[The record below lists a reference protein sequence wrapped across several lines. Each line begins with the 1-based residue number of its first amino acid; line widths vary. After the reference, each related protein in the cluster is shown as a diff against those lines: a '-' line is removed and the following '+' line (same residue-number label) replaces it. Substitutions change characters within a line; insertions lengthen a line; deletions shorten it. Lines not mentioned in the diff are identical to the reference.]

1 MLTALAIDQLYHLCE
16 ADKLA
21 FATTRE
27 LEDLDEIIGQERALD
42 AIEFGVGI
50 HHEGYNLYVMG
61 SPGLGKHTVVHEAL
75 RAKAKVGPP
84 PFDWCY
90 VNNFRSPHL
99 PNRLKL
105 AAGTGS
111 HLAQDMEQQIEE
123 LLNALPAAF
132 QTDDYH
138 RQAQEIHSK
147 YKAKEE
153 HISEQLDEHA
163 KALDIGLMR
172 TPNGFTL
179 APLKDGTIVGPKEF
193 EQLPT
198 EEQQEIE
205 RKVEILKDEL
215 KETVRKVPTWQAEL
229 HREIKALDRAVTEET
244 VNHLFH
250 DLEQKYSGLPN
261 VLDFLQ
267 AVKADVIENS
277 EPFREPREHP
287 FQFRALGNRP
297 EFNRYR
303 VNVLVNN
310 AGSQG
315 PPVIY
320 EDNPTYQNLLGRIEH
335 LASQGTLIT
344 DFTLVKPGALHKAN
358 GGYLVLDAEKVL
370 MTPFV
375 WPALKRVIKS
385 REIRIE
391 SIERVLSLA
400 STISLEPEPI
410 PTEIKVVLIG
420 DRLLYFLLKEYDPE
434 FIQLFKVAADFSE
447 ELLRHNGNE
456 VLFSRLIATLVHREK
471 LREIDRSGIC
481 RIIEQSAR
489 RAEDG
494 ERLSLHLD
502 NLLELLQESDY
513 WAGRLGKEITS
524 AAEVQMAIDAQARRM
539 GQWRERLQEHIQRG
553 ILLIDTKGSQ
563 LGRVNGLSVL
573 ELGDYRFG
581 TATRIS
587 ATARLGSGEI
597 IDIERE
603 VDQGGQIHSKGV
615 LILSSYL
622 ARRYSK
628 NQPLS
633 LSATLAFE
641 QTYGSIEGDSASAAE
656 LCVLLSAIG
665 DLPLRQSLAITGSVN
680 QHGEIQ
686 AIGGVNEK
694 IEGFFD
700 ICEARE
706 LTGDQGV
713 IIPASNVKDL
723 MLRDGVRNAAAEGR
737 FHIYAARHVEEAMEL
752 LCGLRPGAPDINGI
766 FPEGS
771 FNRQIQTRLLEWIAL
786 RQHYASPHLAGEEDE

>member
-1 MLTALAIDQLYHLCE
+1 MLQPLAIDQLYHHCE

-21 FATTRE
+21 FATTSE

-75 RAKAKVGPP
+75 RARAKEGQP

-90 VNNFRSPHL
+90 INNFRSPHL

-105 AAGTGS
+105 PAGTGS
-111 HLAQDMEQQIEE
+111 RLAQDMDQQIEE

-132 QTDDYH
+132 QTDEYH

-153 HISEQLDEHA
+153 SISERLDEHA
-163 KALDIGLMR
+163 QALNIGLMR

-179 APLKDGTIVGPKEF
+179 APLKDGNIVGPKEF
-193 EQLPT
+193 EKLPP

-215 KETVRKVPTWQAEL
+215 KETLRKVPSWQKDL
-229 HREIKALDRAVTEET
+229 HREMKALDRAVTEET
-244 VNHLFH
+244 VNHLFR
-250 DLEQKYSGLPN
+250 DLEQKYGGLPN
-261 VLDFLQ
+261 VLEFLQ

-277 EPFREPREHP
+277 ELFREPHEHP
-287 FQFRALGNRP
+287 FQFRLLGQRP
-297 EFNRYR
+297 ELNRYR
-303 VNVLVNN
+303 VNVLVDN
-310 AGSQG
+310 AGNQS
-315 PPVIY
+315 PPILY
-320 EDNPTYQNLLGRIEH
+320 EDNPTYQNLIGRIEH

-370 MTPFV
+370 TTPFV

-456 VLFSRLIATLVHREK
+456 MLFSRLIATLVHREK

-494 ERLSLHLD
+494 EKLSLHLD

-513 WAGRLGKEITS
+513 WAARLGKEITS
-524 AAEVQMAIDAQARRM
+524 AAEVQMAVDAQARRM

-553 ILLIDTKGSQ
+553 ILLIDTQGSQ

-587 ATARLGSGEI
+587 ATARLGGGEI
-597 IDIERE
+597 VDIERE

-633 LSATLAFE
+633 LSATLVFE
-641 QTYGSIEGDSASAAE
+641 QTYGLIEGDSASAAE
-656 LCVLLSAIG
+656 LCALLSAIG
-665 DLPLRQSLAITGSVN
+665 DLPLRQSLAMTGSVN

-686 AIGGVNEK
+686 AIGGTNEK

-700 ICEARE
+700 ICQARG

-713 IIPASNVKDL
+713 IIPVSNVKDL
-723 MLRDGVRNAAAEGR
+723 MLREDIRNAAAEGR
-737 FHIYAARHVEEAMEL
+737 FHIYAVRHVEEAMEL
-752 LCGLRPGAPDINGI
+752 LCSLRPGAPDIHGI

-771 FNRQIQTRLLEWIAL
+771 FNHQIQVRLLEWIAL
-786 RQHYASPHLAGEEDE
+786 RQHYATQHSAEEDE

>member
-1 MLTALAIDQLYHLCE
+1 VLQPLAIDQLYHPCE
-16 ADKLA
+16 AGMLT
-21 FATTRE
+21 FATTLE
-27 LEDLDEIIGQERALD
+27 LEDLDEIVGQERALD

-61 SPGLGKHTVVHEAL
+61 SPGLGKHTVVQEAL
-75 RAKAKVGPP
+75 LARAKEGPQ

-90 VNNFRSPHL
+90 INNFRSPHL
-99 PNRLKL
+99 PNCLKL
-105 AAGTGS
+105 PAGAGS
-111 HLAQDMEQQIEE
+111 RLAQDMEQQIEE

-132 QTDDYH
+132 QTDEYH

-147 YKAKEE
+147 YKAKEDAV
-153 HISEQLDEHA
+153 SGQLDEHA
-163 KALDIGLMR
+163 QALDIGLMR
-172 TPNGFTL
+172 TSNGFTL
-179 APLKDGTIVGPKEF
+179 APLKDGKVIGPKEF
-193 EQLPT
+193 EKLPP
-198 EEQQEIE
+198 EERQEIE
-205 RKVEILKDEL
+205 RKVETLKEEL
-215 KETVRKVPTWQAEL
+215 KESMRKIPSWQKDL

-244 VNHLFH
+244 VNHLFL
-250 DLEQKYSGLPN
+250 DLEKSYRELPN
-261 VLDFLQ
+261 VFDYLQ
-267 AVKADVIENS
+267 AVKADVIDNGEL
-277 EPFREPREHP
+277 FREPREHP
-287 FQFRALGNRP
+287 FQFRALGLRP
-297 EFNRYR
+297 ELNRYR
-303 VNVLVNN
+303 VNVLVDN

-315 PPVIY
+315 SPLLY
-320 EDNPTYQNLLGRIEH
+320 EDNPSYQNLIGRIEH

-370 MTPFV
+370 TTPFV
-375 WPALKRVIKS
+375 WTALKRVLKS

-391 SIERVLSLA
+391 SLERVLSLA

-410 PTEIKVVLIG
+410 PTALKVVLIG

-434 FIQLFKVAADFSE
+434 FIKLFKVAADFSD
-447 ELLRHNGNE
+447 ELTRHNGNE
-456 VLFSRLIATLVHREK
+456 MLFARLIATLVHRDK
-471 LREIDRSGIC
+471 LREIDHSGVC

-513 WAGRLGKEITS
+513 WAGRLGKTITS

-539 GQWRERLQEHIQRG
+539 GQWRERIQEHIQRG
-553 ILLIDTKGSQ
+553 ILLIDTQGSQ

-573 ELGDYRFG
+573 QMGDYSFG

-587 ATARLGSGEI
+587 ATARLGGGEI

-641 QTYGSIEGDSASAAE
+641 QTYGMVEGDSASAGE
-656 LCVLLSAIG
+656 LCALLSAIG
-665 DLPLRQSLAITGSVN
+665 DLPLRQSLAITGSIN

-700 ICEARE
+700 ICQARG
-706 LTGDQGV
+706 LTGNQGV
-713 IIPASNVKDL
+713 IIPASNIKDL
-723 MLRDGVRNAAAEGR
+723 MLRDDIRDAAAQGQ
-737 FHIYAARHVEEAMEL
+737 FQIYAVRYVEEAMEL
-752 LCGLRPGAPDINGI
+752 LCGLRPGTPDINGL
-766 FPEGS
+766 FPEES
-771 FNRQIQTRLLEWIAL
+771 FNHQIQVRLLEWIAL
-786 RQHYASPHLAGEEDE
+786 RQHYASSPPSGEE

>member
-1 MLTALAIDQLYHLCE
+1 MLKPLAADQLHHPCDVE
-16 ADKLA
+16 RLA
-21 FATTRE
+21 FETTGE
-27 LEDLDEIIGQERALD
+27 LQGLNEILGQERALD
-42 AIEFGVGI
+42 AIAFGVGI

-61 SPGLGKHTVVHEAL
+61 SSGLGKHTVVHEAL
-75 RAKAKVGPP
+75 RVKAEAEPP
-84 PFDWCY
+84 PDDWCY

-99 PNRLKL
+99 PRRLRLPAGRGSRL
-105 AAGTGS
+105 AR
-111 HLAQDMEQQIEE
+111 DMEQQIEE

-132 QTDDYH
+132 QTDEYH
-138 RQAQEIHSK
+138 RQAQEINGK

-153 HISEQLDEHA
+153 HVSEQLDEHA
-163 KALDIGLMR
+163 EALSIGLMR
-172 TPNGFTL
+172 TPSGFTL
-179 APLKDGTIVGPKEF
+179 APLKDGNVIDPKEF
-193 EQLPT
+193 ERLPS

-205 RKVEILKDEL
+205 RRVDSLKEEL
-215 KETVRKVPTWQAEL
+215 KETMRKIPSWQKDL

-244 VNHLFH
+244 VNHLFQ
-250 DLEQKYSGLPN
+250 DLEQKYGDLPE
-261 VLDFLQ
+261 VLDFL
-267 AVKADVIENS
+267 AGIKADVIENS
-277 EPFREPREHP
+277 ELFREPHEHP
-287 FQFRALGNRP
+287 AQFRALGKRP
-297 EFNRYR
+297 ELNRYR
-303 VNVLVNN
+303 VNVLVDN
-310 AGSQG
+310 AGSRG
-315 PPVIY
+315 APILY
-320 EDNPTYQNLLGRIEH
+320 EDNPTYQNLIGRIEH
-335 LASQGTLIT
+335 IASMGTLIT
-344 DFTLVKPGALHKAN
+344 DFTLVKPGALHKVN
-358 GGYLVLDAEKVL
+358 GGYLVLDADKVL

-375 WPALKRVIKS
+375 WPALKRVLKS

-410 PTEIKVVLIG
+410 PAHIKVVLVG

-447 ELLRHNGNE
+447 DLPRHNGNE
-456 VLFSRLIATLVHREK
+456 TLFARLIATLVHRER
-471 LREIDRSGIC
+471 LRELDRSGVC
-481 RIIEQSAR
+481 RVIEQSAR
-489 RAEDG
+489 RVEDG
-494 ERLSLHLD
+494 EKLSLHLD

-513 WAGRLGKEITS
+513 WAGRHGKALIT
-524 AAEVQMAIDAQARRM
+524 AEEVQTAIDAQARRL
-539 GQWRERLQEHIQRG
+539 GQWRERLQEQIQRG

-587 ATARLGSGEI
+587 ATARLGGGEI
-597 IDIERE
+597 VDIERE

-633 LSATLAFE
+633 LSATLVFE
-641 QTYGSIEGDSASAAE
+641 QTYGMVEGDSASAGE

-665 DLPLRQSLAITGSVN
+665 DIPLRQSLAITGSVN

-700 ICEARE
+700 ICQARGLSGE
-706 LTGDQGV
+706 QGV

-723 MLRDGVRNAAAEGR
+723 MLREEIRQAATHGD
-737 FHIYAARHVEEAMEL
+737 FHVYPARHVEEAMEL
-752 LCGLRPGAPDINGI
+752 LCGLRPGVADENGI
-766 FPEGS
+766 FPEDS
-771 FNRQIQTRLLEWIAL
+771 FNHHVHVRLLEWIAL
-786 RQHYASPHLAGEEDE
+786 RQHYASAQATE